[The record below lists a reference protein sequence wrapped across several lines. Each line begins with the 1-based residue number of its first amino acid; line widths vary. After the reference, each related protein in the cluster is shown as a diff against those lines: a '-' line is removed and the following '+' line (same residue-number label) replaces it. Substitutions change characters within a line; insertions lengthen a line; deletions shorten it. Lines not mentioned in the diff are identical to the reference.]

1 MGYRY
6 VLFQKVSSLTVFV
19 PGNAGDH
26 ELTALRRVVVLGTP
40 VPQEVSAHAAFV
52 PSCSGKTHCSQA
64 WCASPFQGRLQC
76 TRAEQWCG
84 AAGRRAHRSH
94 HSDHVQVGV
103 GKG

>member
-64 WCASPFQGRLQC
+64 WCASPFQGAPPVWRCRGLSS
-76 TRAEQWCG
+76 G
-84 AAGRRAHRSH
+84 AVRRDAGHTAATTVTTCR
-94 HSDHVQVGV
+94 
-103 GKG
+103 